1 MATQKFCIPTIHYIC
16 RVLTYHKPASMK
28 ADNILDL
35 NSANDYA
42 RYLGTPVYHDHV
54 SLVHYDEAGPVRHS
68 LNRYQTYGIFV
79 QRSFPANLSYGIG
92 RYISANDSLLAVAP
106 GQIGGIADNGE
117 RTQYYGWALLF
128 DQAFVH
134 NTDFERRLPQ
144 YHFFSYNVNE
154 TLRLTDDERET
165 IDSIMSTLQRELQ
178 QYSRATDSNAD
189 AILLDYIL
197 LLCDYARRFY
207 DRQFQ
212 TAPAEATD
220 ILSRFQRV
228 LTEYYDQNIQ
238 KSHGL
243 PTVKYCAD
251 KLFLSPGYLGDTLRK
266 HLGQSPLQY
275 IHKFIV
281 SRAEGLLMGGKN
293 VSEVA
298 TELGFD
304 YPQHFTRLFKKLTGA
319 PPSQYHGK

>member
-1 MATQKFCIPTIHYIC
+1 MP
-16 RVLTYHKPASMK
+16 VEMK

-42 RYLGTPVYHDHV
+42 RHLGTPVYHDHV
-54 SLVHYDEAGPVRHS
+54 SLVHYDEAGPVPHS

-92 RYISANDSLLAVAP
+92 RYISADDSLLAVAP
-106 GQIGGIADNGE
+106 GQIGGVADNGE
-117 RTQYYGWALLF
+117 RTQYYGWALFF
-128 DQAFVH
+128 DQAFIH
-134 NTDFERRLPQ
+134 DTDFERRLPQ

-165 IDSIMSTLQRELQ
+165 VYGIMGSLQRELKL
-178 QYSRATDSNAD
+178 YGSGGGNAD
-189 AILLDYIL
+189 DILLDHIL

-212 TAPAEATD
+212 TAPAEASD

-228 LTEYYDQNIQ
+228 LTEYYERSMQR
-238 KSHGL
+238 SHGL
-243 PTVKYCAD
+243 PTVRYCAD
-251 KLFLSPGYLGDTLRK
+251 RLFMSPGYLGDTLRK
-266 HLGQSPLQY
+266 HLGLSPLQY
-275 IHKFIV
+275 IHKFV
-281 SRAEGLLMGGKN
+281 VARAESLLVGGRN
-293 VSEVA
+293 VSEA
-298 TELGFD
+298 AAELGFD
-304 YPQHFTRLFKKLTGA
+304 YPQHFTRLFKKLTGI